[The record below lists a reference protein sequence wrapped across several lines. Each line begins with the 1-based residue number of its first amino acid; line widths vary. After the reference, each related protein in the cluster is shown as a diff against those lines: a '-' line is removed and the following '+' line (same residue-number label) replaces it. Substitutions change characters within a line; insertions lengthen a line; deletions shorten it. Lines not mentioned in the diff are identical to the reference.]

1 MRFVDSRD
9 EGLGNRALLDKVDK
23 LRELGVSATI
33 PLPQVSSGSDKST
46 PAFPLYF

>member
-1 MRFVDSRD
+1 MTLVDSHD

-33 PLPQVSSGSDKST
+33 PLPQVSSGPSEST